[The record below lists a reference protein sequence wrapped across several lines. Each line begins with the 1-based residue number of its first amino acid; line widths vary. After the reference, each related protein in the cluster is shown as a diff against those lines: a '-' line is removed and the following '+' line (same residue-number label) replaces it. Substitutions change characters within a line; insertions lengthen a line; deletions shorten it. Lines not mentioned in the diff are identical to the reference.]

1 MELYCS
7 LMLDFG
13 QSCTGYE
20 GGFDGDTQVLP
31 EPLLGYLAGL
41 AGILTRDVIRYEDS
55 VW

>member
-7 LMLDFG
+7 LMLNFG

-20 GGFDGDTQVLP
+20 GGFDGCTPVLP
-31 EPLLGYLAGL
+31 EPSLGYLAGL
-41 AGILTRDVIRYEDS
+41 SRILTRDVIHYGDS

>member
-7 LMLDFG
+7 LMLNFG
-13 QSCTGYE
+13 QVCTGYE
-20 GGFDGDTQVLP
+20 GGFDGATQVVP

-41 AGILTRDVIRYEDS
+41 AGILTRDVSHYEDS

>member
-41 AGILTRDVIRYEDS
+41 AGILTRDVSHYEDS

>member
-1 MELYCS
+1 
-7 LMLDFG
+7 MLDFG

-20 GGFDGDTQVLP
+20 GGFDGVTQVMP

-41 AGILTRDVIRYEDS
+41 AGILTRIVSRCEDS

>member
-7 LMLDFG
+7 LMLNFG

-20 GGFDGDTQVLP
+20 GGFDGATQVVS

-41 AGILTRDVIRYEDS
+41 SRILTCDVIHFRDS